1 MKEKT
6 QKKILIA
13 LDYSATSQKVAE
25 EGFII
30 AKAMH
35 AQVFL
40 VHVIEDLVTYS
51 LTYLNMG
58 PLQLES
64 VMDLTDASMQL
75 LEKTKQLLGDD
86 TIETVVKE
94 GDFSDAIIET
104 AQEFEVD
111 CIVLGSHSKKWLE
124 NIFMGS
130 VSSDVMRKTTIPMFI
145 IPTRKSE

>member
-1 MKEKT
+1 MKEKI
-6 QKKILIA
+6 QKKVLIA
-13 LDYSATSQKVAE
+13 LDYSTTSQKVAE

-64 VMDLTDASMQL
+64 VMDLKDGSVQL

-94 GDFSDAIIET
+94 GVFSDCIIET
-104 AQEFEVD
+104 AQEFDID
-111 CIVLGSHSKKWLE
+111 CIVMGSHSKKWLE

-130 VSSDVMRKTTIPMFI
+130 VTTEVMRKTTIPMFI
-145 IPTRKSE
+145 IPTGKRD